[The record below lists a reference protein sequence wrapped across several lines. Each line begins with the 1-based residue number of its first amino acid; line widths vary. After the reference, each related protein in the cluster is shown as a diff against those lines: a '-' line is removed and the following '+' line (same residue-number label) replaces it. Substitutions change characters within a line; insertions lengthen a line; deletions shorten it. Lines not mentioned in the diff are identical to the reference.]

1 MVLATTEIV
10 SEISLIIGDLA
21 EQFQGEGAMLK
32 IETEIANTML
42 FLTTANMFS
51 WNVRRVSGV
60 THTNGV
66 IPAPTGLGRLVFM
79 SDNAKNES
87 YYLAS
92 YEEFSMLENNSDR
105 EITWEEKQPIP
116 FIISVNTT
124 SGSEQIEIATGV
136 GTPSSRTFNM
146 VYTQSTTVVSEV
158 WIPERIRPFIISFTV
173 ANLAAKIDS
182 PDSSALLS
190 THDKIAQLSLRAEL
204 NFATNRGMSRV
215 NTNLRVSPNHSVN
228 VGGNIRY

>member
-1 MVLATTEIV
+1 MTLSTTEV
-10 SEISLIIGDLA
+10 VAEISLIIGDLA
-21 EQFQGEGAMLK
+21 EQFQGVDAMLK

-42 FLTTANMFS
+42 FLTTANVFS

-66 IPAPTGLGRLVFM
+66 IPAPLGFGRLVFM

-87 YYLAS
+87 YYSAS
-92 YEEFSMLENNSDR
+92 YEEFSMMENNSDR
-105 EITWEEKQPIP
+105 AITWSQDQPIP
-116 FIISVNTT
+116 FIISVDTT
-124 SGSEQIEIATGV
+124 SGSEQIEVATGV
-136 GTPSSRTFNM
+136 ATPSTRTFNM

-158 WIPERIRPFIISFTV
+158 WIPERIRPFIVSFTV

-182 PDSSALLS
+182 PDSSALLQA
-190 THDKIAQLSLRAEL
+190 HDKIAQYSLRAEL
-204 NFATNRGMSRV
+204 DFATNRGMSRV